1 MRCELLCQL
10 IENKNFG
17 SLKLGNGVINFTE
30 SIIIKITEKLLS
42 WTHCCFTLIPIRYRK
57 TTKLLQKKE
66 KLLGNSSISKKW
78 LA

>member
-30 SIIIKITEKLLS
+30 SIIIKLTEKLLS
-42 WTHCCFTLIPIRYRK
+42 WTHCCFKLIPIRYRK
-57 TTKLLQKKE
+57 TT